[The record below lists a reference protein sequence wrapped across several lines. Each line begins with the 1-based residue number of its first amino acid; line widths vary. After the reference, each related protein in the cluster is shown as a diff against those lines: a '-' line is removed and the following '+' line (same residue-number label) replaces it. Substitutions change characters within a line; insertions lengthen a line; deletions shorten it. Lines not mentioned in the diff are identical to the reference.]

1 MGGARGP
8 STSDHARR
16 PHSRTPTHSRTL
28 PSSASSRAGRSFR
41 QRVRRWLRPPRRLR
55 FSRAGWFFSA
65 GSVVLG
71 FAAIGTG
78 NNLLFL
84 MLGGMLGFI
93 TLSGWLSEQM
103 VRRLEVKRRV
113 GRATAGEPARIV
125 YEVRNGNR
133 RLPAFSIEAGEERS
147 PARGWIPVIP
157 PGESGS
163 GRAETVWPTRGVYP
177 LETLTLSTSFPFG
190 LFVKERDV
198 DVPGEALVWP
208 RADLRVREPRP
219 AGQRV
224 RRSGEAFAGQAGTR
238 GEYRGLRPYRP
249 GDDPRD
255 VHWKTT
261 ARVGHPVVR
270 EYERDRSRAL
280 WLCLDLR
287 AAPGEMAET
296 AVEIAASL
304 AAAAVRRGDAFGLA
318 TQDGRVRPG
327 AGGAQLERVL
337 DSLARARFRP
347 DAPRLEPPVPPAE
360 CVLVTASAPGAGWGE
375 VFTAAGGGR

>member
-1 MGGARGP
+1 M
-8 STSDHARR
+8 
-16 PHSRTPTHSRTL
+16 
-28 PSSASSRAGRSFR
+28 
-41 QRVRRWLRPPRRLR
+41 RPPRRLR
-55 FSRAGWFFSA
+55 FSRAGWFFSG
-65 GSVVLG
+65 GSVLLG
-71 FAAIGTG
+71 VAAIGTG

-103 VRRLEVKRRV
+103 LRRLEVRRRV
-113 GRATAGEPARIV
+113 ARATAGAPSRIT

-133 RLPAFSIEAGEERS
+133 RLPAFSVEAGEARS
-147 PARGWIPVIP
+147 EARGWIPVIDP
-157 PGESGS
+157 AESGTA
-163 GRAETVWPTRGVYP
+163 RAETVWETRGVYP
-177 LETLTLSTSFPFG
+177 LKTVTLSTSFPFG
-190 LFVKERDV
+190 LFVKERDF
-198 DVPGEALVWP
+198 DVPGEVIVWP
-208 RADLRVREPRP
+208 KTDRPVREPRL
-219 AGQRV
+219 AGERV
-224 RRSGEAFAGQAGTR
+224 RNAGEAFAGSAGAR

-261 ARVGHPVVR
+261 ARVGHPVMR

-287 AAPGEMAET
+287 AEEGEMAEV
-296 AVEIAASL
+296 AVEIAAGL

-337 DSLARARFRP
+337 DALARARFRA

-360 CVLVTASAPGAGWGE
+360 CVLVAAGAPGAGWGD
-375 VFTAAGGGR
+375 VLTAAAGGR

>member
-1 MGGARGP
+1 
-8 STSDHARR
+8 
-16 PHSRTPTHSRTL
+16 L
-28 PSSASSRAGRSFR
+28 
-41 QRVRRWLRPPRRLR
+41 LRPPRRLR
-55 FSRAGWFFSA
+55 FSRAGWFFSG

-103 VRRLEVKRRV
+103 VQKLEVKRRP
-113 GRATAGEPARIV
+113 GRATAGEPSRIT

-147 PARGWIPVIP
+147 RARAWIPVIA
-157 PGESGS
+157 PGEWGT
-163 GRAETVWPTRGVYP
+163 GRADATWERRGVIA

-198 DVPGEALVWP
+198 DVPGEIVVWP
-208 RADLRVREPRP
+208 RTDRPVREPRP

-224 RRSGEAFAGQAGTR
+224 RRAGEAFAGQAGAR
-238 GEYRGLRPYRP
+238 DEYRGLRPYRP

-287 AAPGEMAET
+287 SAEGEMVES
-296 AVEIAASL
+296 AVEIAAAL
-304 AAAAVRRGDAFGLA
+304 AAGAVRRGDAFGFA
-318 TQDGRVRPG
+318 TQDAQVRPG

-337 DSLARARFRP
+337 DALARARFRP
-347 DAPRLEPPVPPAE
+347 DAPRLEPPVPAAE
-360 CVLVTASAPGAGWGE
+360 CVLIAASAPGAGWGE
-375 VFTAAGGGR
+375 VFTPAGGGR

>member
-1 MGGARGP
+1 MPER
-8 STSDHARR
+8 T
-16 PHSRTPTHSRTL
+16 SRTPDRIAAL
-28 PSSASSRAGRSFR
+28 RRR
-41 QRVRRWLRPPRRLR
+41 IRRWMRPPRRIR

-71 FAAIGTG
+71 VAAIGTG

-103 VRRLEVKRRV
+103 LRRVEVRRRV
-113 GRATAGEPARIV
+113 ARATAGDPARIT
-125 YEVRNGNR
+125 YELRNGNR
-133 RLPAFSIEAGEERS
+133 RLPAFSVEAGEERS
-147 PARGWIPVIP
+147 PARAWIPVID
-157 PGESGS
+157 PGQTAA
-163 GRAETVWPTRGVYP
+163 GRAETVWPARGVFP

-190 LFVKERDV
+190 LFIKERDV
-198 DVPGEALVWP
+198 DVPGEAVVWP
-208 RADLRVREPRP
+208 RADRSVRDPRP
-219 AGQRV
+219 SGQRV
-224 RRSGEAFAGQAGTR
+224 RRSGEAFAGNAGAR

-261 ARVGHPVVR
+261 ARVGHPVIR

-287 AAPGEMAET
+287 APDGDSAET

-318 TQDGRVRPG
+318 TQDARVRPG

-337 DSLARARFRP
+337 DALARARFRT
-347 DAPRLEPPVPPAE
+347 DAPRLEPPVPGGE
-360 CVLVTASAPGAGWGE
+360 CVLVAAGAPGTGWGD

>member
-1 MGGARGP
+1 VSP
-8 STSDHARR
+8 
-16 PHSRTPTHSRTL
+16 PHSRTL
-28 PSSASSRAGRSFR
+28 K
-41 QRVRRWLRPPRRLR
+41 QRIRRWLRPPRRLR
-55 FSRAGWFFSA
+55 FSRAGWFFSG

-103 VRRLEVKRRV
+103 VRRLEVKRRPA
-113 GRATAGEPARIV
+113 RATAGEPSRIT
-125 YEVRNGNR
+125 YEVRNGNG
-133 RLPAFSIEAGEERS
+133 RLPAFSIEAGEERRS
-147 PARGWIPVIP
+147 ERAWIPVIG
-157 PGESGS
+157 PGETGS
-163 GRAETVWPTRGVYP
+163 GRAEMTWPRRGVVA

-198 DVPGEALVWP
+198 DVPGEVVVWP
-208 RADLRVREPRP
+208 RADRPVREPRP

-224 RRSGEAFAGQAGTR
+224 RRSGEAFAGQAGVR

-280 WLCLDLR
+280 WLCLDLKS
-287 AAPGEMAET
+287 ADGEMAET
-296 AVEIAASL
+296 AVEVAASL
-304 AAAAVRRGDAFGLA
+304 AAGAVRRGEAFGLA
-318 TQDGRVRPG
+318 TQDARVRPG
-327 AGGAQLERVL
+327 AGPAQLERVL
-337 DSLARARFRP
+337 DVLARAQFRP
-347 DAPRLEPPVPPAE
+347 DAPRLEPPVPAAE
-360 CVLVTASAPGAGWGE
+360 CVLVTTAPAAAGWGE

>member
-1 MGGARGP
+1 VN
-8 STSDHARR
+8 
-16 PHSRTPTHSRTL
+16 SRTL
-28 PSSASSRAGRSFR
+28 APPRSRTVRL
-41 QRVRRWLRPPRRLR
+41 RRWLRPPRRLR

-103 VRRLEVKRRV
+103 LRRLEVRRRV
-113 GRATAGEPARIV
+113 ARATAGEPARIA

-157 PGESGS
+157 PGESGIA
-163 GRAETVWPTRGVYP
+163 RAERTWETRGVFP

-190 LFVKERDV
+190 LFIKERDM
-198 DVPGEALVWP
+198 DVPGEAVVWP
-208 RADLRVREPRP
+208 RTNRRVREPRP

-224 RRSGEAFAGQAGTR
+224 RRSGEAFAGQAGVR

-287 AAPGEMAET
+287 AVEGDAAEA
-296 AVEIAASL
+296 AVEIAAAL
-304 AAAAVRRGDAFGLA
+304 AAGALRRGEAFGLA
-318 TQDGRVRPG
+318 TQDARVAPG
-327 AGGAQLERVL
+327 AGGAQLERAL
-337 DSLARARFRP
+337 DALARARFRP
-347 DAPRLEPPVPPAE
+347 DAPRLEPPVPAAE
-360 CVLVTASAPGAGWGE
+360 CVLVTAAAAAAGWGE